1 MSSTSSTSPEVKSS
15 TGPKLERLIVS
26 SRLSEQTVPSRS
38 AAKNL
43 LYSTAFGSA
52 SAFENAS
59 VVLDEPA
66 ILLKGYRRDLFNC
79 SRWKAPDFREMPL
92 TSDDED
98 GRKNDSLGVK
108 RKGKMR
114 RFAQSRAYQMLE
126 KKMKPPLPPL
136 PPRVGLGY
144 RLESPLKR
152 TYSAL
157 SNYDD
162 SSDEEE
168 FEDEDMNSRL
178 DQLIA
183 ALRES
188 SEQTHSEEEHSLAD
202 ECAADWDSDSD
213 DDDCHTKSFLA
224 AGDFEEVNLGNMERD
239 LDDIVARYHAE
250 DKDDKRENVIDPSLT
265 VKLQSKTESNLIK
278 DSLT

>member
-1 MSSTSSTSPEVKSS
+1 VESS

-26 SRLSEQTVPSRS
+26 ARLSEKTVPSCS
-38 AAKNL
+38 ATKNF

-66 ILLKGYRRDLFNC
+66 ILLKGYRRDFFNR
-79 SRWKAPDFREMPL
+79 SKRTAPGFRKMPL
-92 TSDDED
+92 TSDEED
-98 GRKNDSLGVK
+98 GGKCDDLGVK
-108 RKGKMR
+108 RKGKVLR
-114 RFAQSRAYQMLE
+114 STKSRAGQILE
-126 KKMKPPLPPL
+126 NKMKPPLPR
-136 PPRVGLGY
+136 RVGLGY
-144 RLESPLKR
+144 RLESPLRR

-178 DQLIA
+178 DRLIA
-183 ALRES
+183 VLREPP
-188 SEQTHSEEEHSLAD
+188 EQTLSDEKRSLAD
-202 ECAADWDSDSD
+202 DCANNWDSDSD
-213 DDDCHTKSFLA
+213 DDDRDTESFLA
-224 AGDFEEVNLGNMERD
+224 ANDFEEVDLGNIERN

-250 DKDDKRENVIDPSLT
+250 DKDDRLENVIDPGLT
-265 VKLQSKTESNLIK
+265 LQSKTESNLKK